1 MFGPKA
7 AVFPTEVKLVFQL
20 FCASLLGLFYWD
32 SNANFKYSILYSKS
46 NSIVNQQVLVLC
58 FTFNILKGR
67 VLFVDIFVPCK
78 IGNLFNNV
86 YGYCINI
93 CLVLRVHM
101 LL

>member
-7 AVFPTEVKLVFQL
+7 AVFPIEVKLVFQL
-20 FCASLLGLFYWD
+20 FRASLLGLFYWD

-67 VLFVDIFVPCK
+67 VLFVDIFVPYK

-86 YGYCINI
+86 YGYWINI